1 MGQRGNFNF
10 DKISIR
16 YDPYMFVCFFVDG
29 YFSQMSIH
37 YHPTLHIRKN
47 SVIQV
52 QFDRYNWINSLSCV
66 ALSSLVEQCC
76 RPIISKLM

>member
-52 QFDRYNWINSLSCV
+52 QFDRYN
-66 ALSSLVEQCC
+66 
-76 RPIISKLM
+76 